1 MIELV
6 QPHAKQVREAGLLAL
21 LPIPDHGRRADGGG
35 LRGGEGGG
43 AAAVGLRNLTFF
55 EFE

>member
-1 MIELV
+1 MRNFDVASRWVYFGPLIST
-6 QPHAKQVREAGLLAL
+6 
-21 LPIPDHGRRADGGG
+21 RRADGGG

-55 EFE
+55 EFEYRI